1 MMHIPMPPEL
11 RERAAKI
18 KLLVLDVDGVLTT
31 GQLFISPSGDVMKP
45 FHTLD
50 GHGIKMLQQTGVQA
64 AVITARNDPAVQIR
78 VQQLGIRHYCHGVHD
93 KRLAYTQLRE
103 QLHFTEAECAM
114 IGDDVIDLPILT
126 RCGLPIAVANGHPF
140 VKQHALYQTQ
150 NTGGMGAVREC
161 TDLIMAAQGTLQAAL
176 NEYLQ

>member
-1 MMHIPMPPEL
+1 M
-11 RERAAKI
+11 
-18 KLLVLDVDGVLTT
+18 
-31 GQLFISPSGDVMKP
+31 
-45 FHTLD
+45 
-50 GHGIKMLQQTGVQA
+50 
-64 AVITARNDPAVQIR
+64 
-78 VQQLGIRHYCHGVHD
+78 QQLGIRHYCHGVHD

-126 RCGLPIAVANGHPF
+126 RCGLPIAVANAHPF

-161 TDLIMAAQGTLQAAL
+161 TDLIMAAQDTLQAAL